1 MTSFRL
7 AFFAALASVLTS
19 APAIAQPYQRPTDY
33 VCEEMHRQLQRWS
46 EVEMRRR
53 FALWNDPFTG
63 RSGESCEIVAHRGPQ
78 GRAFDSLFAQI
89 QERLEGEG
97 WKGSAPHSRDGRA
110 NSNFGFL
117 NQQGVLCSFAFQ
129 AVADPQIKVNCVKP

>member
-1 MTSFRL
+1 MTSTRL
-7 AFFAALASVLTS
+7 VLSALLAALLLS
-19 APAIAQPYQRPTDY
+19 APLAAQPYQRPTDY

-53 FALWNDPFTG
+53 FALWSDLFTD
-63 RSGESCEIVAHRGPQ
+63 RAGESCEIVAHRGPQ
-78 GRAFDSLFAQI
+78 GRAFDNLFAQI

-97 WKGSAPHSRDGRA
+97 WKSSAPHSRDGRG
-110 NSNFGFL
+110 NSNFGFV